1 MIALIIIGDILV
13 CGFLVGLVAWL
24 FLRADDEKMNAAAR
38 IPLDDECDFS
48 QPTKQAPEQSTAQ
61 AGEQK

>member
-48 QPTKQAPEQSTAQ
+48 QPTEHPTAQ